1 MIFLNYIYRFK
12 LKILNKIINKKY
24 VVKKGI
30 FFGSINANLLLKK
43 LIRKSNFIFEYGSGS
58 STLYYHYLKKKFV
71 SVELDADF
79 IKNLS
84 IKKNL
89 LRNIEHF
96 YIGITGEFSYPLIC
110 SRRKVQKYIQSIDK
124 HLKNLKRIDLILID
138 GRFRVACCLNL
149 LKHQD
154 NLIKNNTK
162 VILDDYNNRKHYH
175 IIKKYFYV
183 KKYGR
188 IALLKPRN
196 KINFHKNEFN
206 QYLNDPR

>member
-1 MIFLNYIYRFK
+1 M
-12 LKILNKIINKKY
+12 
-24 VVKKGI
+24 
-30 FFGSINANLLLKK
+30 
-43 LIRKSNFIFEYGSGS
+43 
-58 STLYYHYLKKKFV
+58 
-71 SVELDADF
+71 
-79 IKNLS
+79 
-84 IKKNL
+84 